1 MDLSAGEIVGDK
13 YVLERVLGQGSMG
26 SVWRAEHKVLRSPV
40 AIKLLRT
47 EHAQTEI
54 SRARFER
61 EAMTMARLRSRH
73 IISVNDYGVDD
84 AHAFIVMEM
93 LEGEDFGA
101 RLRQRGRLSPG
112 ELIPIVNQVAKGL
125 QVAHDAAI
133 IHRDLKPAN
142 IFLAREDGEEVVKLL
157 DFGLAKATTATPGGT
172 MLRGPREVQ
181 TKMGAL
187 LGSPHYMS
195 PEHIQGNWDVVDHRS
210 DLWSFAV
217 IIYRAIVDVMP
228 FPGDDLPTVWNG
240 ICAEDPVPLT
250 AHDPRLPPALDQFFA
265 HALAKIKEHRF
276 NRAIDM
282 AEALASVY
290 GETVSISTPAAGHP
304 APSSPQ
310 APAFAQEVTMALE
323 EGFTLRDQEPEIPEE
338 LVATLRQPDPDEA
351 TQAMIVLAPPATPKP
366 VPPSATPLAPRMT
379 QGYETSV
386 PQPPPT
392 APVWTP
398 PHVGAH
404 APDALGPRSRARSES
419 ALLAK
424 VAMVGVIA
432 VIGIVAIAMA
442 YLAQGA
448 DAGDRTEEVEP

>member
-1 MDLSAGEIVGDK
+1 MDLSAGDIVGDK
-13 YVLERVLGQGSMG
+13 YVLERVLGEGSMG

-84 AHAFIVMEM
+84 THAFIVMEM

-101 RLRQRGRLSPG
+101 RLRQRGRLAPA
-112 ELIPIVNQVAKGL
+112 ELIPIVHQVAKGL

-172 MLRGPREVQ
+172 MLRGPRGVQ

-217 IIYRAIVDVMP
+217 IIYRAIIDVMP

-240 ICAEDPVPLT
+240 ICAEDPLPIT
-250 AHDPRLPPALDQFFA
+250 RHDPRLPVALDQFFA
-265 HALAKIKEHRF
+265 RALAKTKEHRF
-276 NRAIDM
+276 NRAVEM
-282 AEALASVY
+282 AEALAGVY
-290 GETVSISTPAAGHP
+290 GYAVPSSTPAAGHS
-304 APSSPQ
+304 APSLPVAPQ
-310 APAFAQEVTMALE
+310 APTHAQEVTMALE
-323 EGFTLRDQEPEIPEE
+323 EGFTLRDHEPEIPEE

-351 TQAMIVLAPPATPKP
+351 TQAMVVPAPPVPEVVPHAPPTSAPMTTPSHRVPSLAPSP
-366 VPPSATPLAPRMT
+366 VW
-379 QGYETSV
+379 
-386 PQPPPT
+386 PQPYG
-392 APVWTP
+392 AETP
-398 PHVGAH
+398 PGAF
-404 APDALGPRSRARSES
+404 GPRSRARSES

-424 VAMVGVIA
+424 VAMIGVVAI
-432 VIGIVAIAMA
+432 IGIVIIAMA

-448 DAGDRTEEVEP
+448 DAGDRTEKKKP